1 MQRRRRYTNLKYSD
15 TEWLYHRKLSLIKE
29 EHFEKYQCLPKLW
42 PDESLLSPLGNL
54 SSFSDDFR
62 YGSLCKP
69 TWVKHIPMWML
80 WRLCEREI
88 ERWQPYLPDSDYC
101 LTTISRKAS
110 KAGFPSVFNGLRNVR
125 RTLTNLAVIRTMIKN
140 TAFYQDTPENSDRRH
155 CSCQALSLCKK
166 ARRKLMHLSLRLA
179 FARTDCTPMTHCVPM
194 GRNSWNFWAFRADIF
209 WVQLDGAGYGNR
221 TRLLGLGSRCTTDVL
236 ILHMN
241 FLIAR
246 CAIYGNTP
254 AARPPPCP
262 CVCTFHRVL
271 LL

>member
-194 GRNSWNFWAFRADIF
+194 GWNSWDDWLFRHF
-209 WVQLDGAGYGNR
+209 
-221 TRLLGLGSRCTTDVL
+221 
-236 ILHMN
+236 
-241 FLIAR
+241 
-246 CAIYGNTP
+246 IYSVRQSCMSWTLWISE
-254 AARPPPCP
+254 
-262 CVCTFHRVL
+262 F
-271 LL
+271 

>member
-88 ERWQPYLPDSDYC
+88 ERWQPYLPESDYC

-110 KAGFPSVFNGLRNVR
+110 KAGFPSVFNGFSFFGKVFGACCFILLVA
-125 RTLTNLAVIRTMIKN
+125 TV
-140 TAFYQDTPENSDRRH
+140 QP
-155 CSCQALSLCKK
+155 KK
-166 ARRKLMHLSLRLA
+166 ILWDL
-179 FARTDCTPMTHCVPM
+179 
-194 GRNSWNFWAFRADIF
+194 WNFVRSVRFCQRSPLWRLSCFVRFR
-209 WVQLDGAGYGNR
+209 
-221 TRLLGLGSRCTTDVL
+221 S
-236 ILHMN
+236 
-241 FLIAR
+241 
-246 CAIYGNTP
+246 
-254 AARPPPCP
+254 
-262 CVCTFHRVL
+262 
-271 LL
+271 

>member
-54 SSFSDDFR
+54 SRVYLKTPNVTGSEEFLRWARHFFAGILTYFKEKWCGAAWKGPLSGFVGSSQIHPSFSDDFR

-88 ERWQPYLPDSDYC
+88 ERWQPHLPDSDYC

-110 KAGFPSVFNGLRNVR
+110 KAGFPSAFN
-125 RTLTNLAVIRTMIKN
+125 
-140 TAFYQDTPENSDRRH
+140 AF
-155 CSCQALSLCKK
+155 
-166 ARRKLMHLSLRLA
+166 
-179 FARTDCTPMTHCVPM
+179 
-194 GRNSWNFWAFRADIF
+194 
-209 WVQLDGAGYGNR
+209 
-221 TRLLGLGSRCTTDVL
+221 
-236 ILHMN
+236 
-241 FLIAR
+241 
-246 CAIYGNTP
+246 
-254 AARPPPCP
+254 
-262 CVCTFHRVL
+262 
-271 LL
+271 

>member
-166 ARRKLMHLSLRLA
+166 QDA
-179 FARTDCTPMTHCVPM
+179 
-194 GRNSWNFWAFRADIF
+194 NSNA
-209 WVQLDGAGYGNR
+209 WV
-221 TRLLGLGSRCTTDVL
+221 
-236 ILHMN
+236 
-241 FLIAR
+241 
-246 CAIYGNTP
+246 
-254 AARPPPCP
+254 
-262 CVCTFHRVL
+262 RVL
-271 LL
+271 LLPVPTVPPHDTLCTYGAKQLKLLGFSRWYLFWFSLMACCTLLDTIHQRHE